1 MIKST
6 SQTRFGQAAIL
17 KNIKKSTSLFV
28 VSVVLPDLQYTIQ
41 FSHLAGKDLQC
52 DYLGKCDYIGT
63 GAEQHFNPPWRL
75 QTVKFRQRHAQAEK
89 NGGLLIA
96 QFEQRL
102 LLHPPPSKTSQIAQ
116 ETGEKPQYFDSPA
129 RISSAPEQRPW
140 PRARSWVP
148 HAR

>member
-1 MIKST
+1 MI
-6 SQTRFGQAAIL
+6 
-17 KNIKKSTSLFV
+17 
-28 VSVVLPDLQYTIQ
+28 QYTIR

-129 RISSAPEQRPW
+129 RISSAHEQRP
-140 PRARSWVP
+140 
-148 HAR
+148 

>member
-1 MIKST
+1 MKQNNFQHNAMI
-6 SQTRFGQAAIL
+6 A
-17 KNIKKSTSLFV
+17 
-28 VSVVLPDLQYTIQ
+28 LPKLQYTIR

-102 LLHPPPSKTSQIAQ
+102 LLIHL
-116 ETGEKPQYFDSPA
+116 PQNLSNCTRNGRKA
-129 RISSAPEQRPW
+129 L
-140 PRARSWVP
+140 
-148 HAR
+148 